1 MKLSVLRAAFLAYFK
16 KYNHEIVT
24 SSSLVPYND
33 DTLLFTNAGMVQF
46 KEIFL
51 GHDKREYS
59 RAASAQRCVRA
70 GGKHNDLENVGY
82 TARHH
87 TFFEMMGNFSFGDY
101 FKKEA
106 MELSWNFLTKE
117 LKIPAEKLW
126 ITVYQDDQEAENI
139 WINDLKISPDRISRC
154 GDKDNFWSMGDTG
167 PCGPCSEIFYDH
179 GESVAGG
186 PPGSPDEDG
195 DRFVEIWNLVFMQYN
210 RDKQGNLTPLP
221 KPSIDT
227 GMGLERMAA
236 VMQGVHSNYEIDLF
250 QDLIKQ
256 AQILLPSQDKKSKSY
271 NVIADH
277 IRATCFLIIDGVL
290 PSNEGRGYVVRRIM
304 RRALRYG
311 HQLGANKPFF
321 HKMVNALVVLMGD
334 AYPDLIKMQE
344 KIEKIILKE
353 EKQFAKT
360 LDHGLKILENE
371 MQKSGGAISG
381 ETAFKLYDT
390 YGFPIDL
397 TADIARERNVDIDL
411 NGFERQMANQKKRA
425 RSKSQFDL
433 DYNDKIVLEQE
444 TKFIGYF
451 DLHSETTVVALL
463 VNGQLVDKLD
473 AGTKGIVVLDKTPF
487 YAESG
492 GQIGDKGTLA
502 LSNSIFKVQDTQ
514 KSQKAILHIG
524 MLTEGVMRVGDSVTA
539 NVEASLRKSTMRN
552 HSATH
557 LLHAALREI
566 LGEHVTQKGS
576 LVSADRLR
584 FDFSHFDAITAD
596 QLQSIEHRVNQKIL
610 ENSDVIIKEMNY
622 NEAIEQGVMAL
633 FGEKYG
639 KTVRVL
645 SMGNGFSVELCG
657 GTHVNRTGDIG
668 LIAITQESGVAAGI
682 RRIEAV
688 TGESA
693 FSWFKNKANILQ
705 SIQVQ
710 LKTDEQNIDDKIRQ
724 TMTQFKALEKE
735 NARLKQKLASNT
747 GGDLASNAVEV
758 AGMKLLVKKLEQAE
772 PKMMRQLVDDLKN
785 KLKTGVVVLA
795 SENGQKVQLIVGVT
809 KDCTSKVSA
818 GELIKALAAKVG
830 GTGGGRADMAQAGG
844 DKPEALDSAL
854 DSIAGWIKEKVE

>member
-1 MKLSVLRAAFLAYFK
+1 MKLSVLRATFLAYFK
-16 KYNHEIVT
+16 KHQHKIVA

-46 KEIFL
+46 KDVFL
-51 GHDKREYS
+51 GQDKRDYN

-106 MELSWNFLTKE
+106 IEFAWNFLTQE

-126 ITVYQDDQEAENI
+126 VTVYQDDNEAENI
-139 WINDLKISPDRISRC
+139 WLNDVKVSPDRMSRC

-179 GESVAGG
+179 GDAVAGG
-186 PPGSPDEDG
+186 PPGSPDEEG

-210 RDKQGNLTPLP
+210 RDKKGNLTSLP
-221 KPSIDT
+221 RPSIDT
-227 GMGLERMAA
+227 GMGLERVAA

-250 QDLIKQ
+250 QSLIETAQ
-256 AQILLPSQDKKSKSY
+256 ALLPSEDKKSKSY

-277 IRATCFLIIDGVL
+277 IRATCFLIVDGVL

-311 HQLGANKPFF
+311 HQLGANQPFF
-321 HKMVNALVVLMGD
+321 HKMVSVLVVLMGG
-334 AYPDLIKMQE
+334 AYPELIKMQS
-344 KIEKIILKE
+344 KIENIILKE
-353 EKQFAKT
+353 EAQFAKT

-371 MQKSGGAISG
+371 MQKSGGGISG

-397 TADIARERNVDIDL
+397 TADIAREKNVTIDL
-411 NGFERQMANQKKRA
+411 DGFEKQMTAQKQRA
-425 RSKSQFDL
+425 RSKSQFGL
-433 DYNDKIVLEQE
+433 DYNDQIVLEQE
-444 TKFIGYF
+444 SKFVGYS
-451 DLHSETTVVALL
+451 DLSCETTVSVLL
-463 VNGQLVDKLD
+463 LDGKLVDKLEV
-473 AGTKGIVVLDKTPF
+473 GTKGIVVLDKTPF

-492 GQIGDKGTLA
+492 GQVGDKGTLVF
-502 LSNSIFKVQDTQ
+502 SKSTFEVQDTQ

-524 MLTEGVMRVGDSVTA
+524 TIAQGEVTVGDSVTA
-539 NVEASLRKSTMRN
+539 NVTASLRQSAIRN

-576 LVSADRLR
+576 LVSPDRLR
-584 FDFSHFDAITAD
+584 FDFSHFDSITVE

-610 ENSDVIIKEMNY
+610 ENSNAIIKEMAY
-622 NEAIEQGVMAL
+622 DEAIEQGVMAL

-657 GTHVNRTGDIG
+657 GTHVERTGDIG
-668 LIAITQESGVAAGI
+668 LMAITQESGVAAGV

-688 TGESA
+688 TGEGA
-693 FSWFKNKANILQ
+693 FQWFKNKANILQ
-705 SIQVQ
+705 SIQTQ
-710 LKTDEQNIDDKIRQ
+710 FKTNEQNIDDKIRLSI
-724 TMTQFKALEKE
+724 TQLKVLEKE
-735 NARLKQKLASNT
+735 NARLKQKLASHT
-747 GGDLASNAVEV
+747 GGDLASRAIDV

-795 SENGQKVQLIVGVT
+795 SVNGQKVQLIVGVT

-818 GELIKALAAKVG
+818 GELVKNLAEQLG
-830 GTGGGRADMAQAGG
+830 GSGGGRADMAQAGG